1 MSAIPTTFRLRSTRS
16 SRLRSKGKFGSGD
29 CPVTTLWCAYKSAAT
44 SCVERGYN
52 ICMKSLPLLRV
63 VPALVLAATVATSYA
78 AQKETPPPPPSAT
91 AVPKTPE
98 TADQRLANLK
108 QEVNLTSAQEKK
120 AKPIIEKYV
129 ADINANKNDTKA
141 TKEEKESKRNAL
153 RKQYND
159 QINAILT
166 PEQQAKWKTAKKDIF
181 EKHASPAPTAT
192 PKKH

>member
-1 MSAIPTTFRLRSTRS
+1 
-16 SRLRSKGKFGSGD
+16 
-29 CPVTTLWCAYKSAAT
+29 
-44 SCVERGYN
+44 
-52 ICMKSLPLLRV
+52 MKTLPLLRV
-63 VPALVLAATVATSYA
+63 IPAMLLAATVVTSYA
-78 AQKETPPPPPSAT
+78 AQKDTSPPTSAT
-91 AVPKTPE
+91 AVPKTPA

-129 ADINANKNDTKA
+129 ADLNANRSDTKA
-141 TKEEKESKRNAL
+141 TKEERETKRNAL

-166 PEQQAKWKTAKKDIF
+166 PEQQAKWKSAKRAIF
-181 EKHASPAPTAT
+181 EKQPSPTPP